1 MVCYYR
7 EGYSQT
13 YKSFYTFHGIKWE
26 NLTATENA
34 IPRIVRNLKEFIV
47 NIIKIIKIDVNPI
60 VKKVT
65 LSSSISIINFFTT
78 DFARK
83 LH

>member
-1 MVCYYR
+1 M
-7 EGYSQT
+7 
-13 YKSFYTFHGIKWE
+13 
-26 NLTATENA
+26 TATENA